1 MQITSQLFPILHIG
15 GRDMGVQQQGI
26 RVQQQIWVIRGL
38 RVTV

>member
-15 GRDMGVQQQGI
+15 GRDMGVQQGI